1 MTVRVASVYRTINP
15 HSRRAQEPCSA
26 GNTWG
31 LGSSRLSEASART
44 TQSGLTNWVGVLLL
58 AMALC
63 CPTAAFPALDESQ
76 PADPPVAAVNGQN
89 ITAAQL
95 EAMTKAQVE
104 SLNRQVQHVR
114 ELALQKL
121 IDNLLLEQAA
131 RADGTTV
138 DEYVRK
144 YIKPVVVPD
153 TEVEEV
159 YESNN
164 DQFAGLLG
172 PEAKYRI
179 RRRMEDK
186 RHADS
191 MRQLIESLRRK
202 GTVRNFLA
210 EAATASLNLH
220 ADRGP
225 SRGKPDAPV
234 TLVAFIDFECPY
246 CRRDQPALKG
256 ILEKWPNEV
265 RLVFKHFPLGF
276 HRNAFQ
282 AATAAVCADQ
292 QGHFW
297 EFQESAVKENQDL
310 SPAGLANMASSLGL
324 DMETFRRCLASREA
338 TERVREDID
347 TGQAAGVDGT
357 PAYFVNNRPVRSA
370 LELEKTVE
378 EMHSQK
384 Q

>member
-1 MTVRVASVYRTINP
+1 MGFNVASLRPTSPRINTQNAAP
-15 HSRRAQEPCSA
+15 LISKSASVLLIVLLCSA
-26 GNTWG
+26 
-31 LGSSRLSEASART
+31 
-44 TQSGLTNWVGVLLL
+44 VV
-58 AMALC
+58 
-63 CPTAAFPALDESQ
+63 FPAADERQ
-76 PADPPVAAVNGQN
+76 AAGQVVAAVNGQN

-95 EAMTKAQVE
+95 EAMTRAQVE
-104 SLNRQVQHVR
+104 PLNRQMQQIR
-114 ELALQKL
+114 ESALQKL

-131 RADGTTV
+131 KADGTTI
-138 DEYVRK
+138 DEYLRK
-144 YIKPVVVPD
+144 HIKSVLVPD
-153 TEVEEV
+153 AEVEEV
-159 YESNN
+159 YESNR

-210 EAATASLNLH
+210 EAAAASLNLH

-246 CRRDQPALKG
+246 CLRDQPTLEG

-276 HRNAFQ
+276 HPNAFQ
-282 AATAAVCADQ
+282 AAVASLCADH
-292 QGHFW
+292 QGGFW
-297 EFQESAVKENQDL
+297 EFQIIAFKDGQDL
-310 SPAGLANMASSLGL
+310 SPPGLAAIAASLGL
-324 DMETFRRCLASREA
+324 DMEAFRNCLASPETA
-338 TERVREDID
+338 SKVRDDMSI
-347 TGQAAGVDGT
+347 GQAARVDGT
-357 PAYFVNNRPVRSA
+357 PAYFVNNRRVRGAS
-370 LELEKTVE
+370 ELERTVTATLSE
-378 EMHSQK
+378 RR
-384 Q
+384 